1 MKDEIKVI
9 LNKIFQVLSI
19 IFKTLSSLV
28 LTYFIMILPIT
39 AIIAGKM
46 NWQIFLIIVV
56 CSLLAIFTNW
66 AIWKKG
72 CLRKILMVVVLFI
85 ICTVFVIKMM
95 HHLGIES
102 DYCIEDGDCEEGRV
116 INTQKYGSVTI
127 NKENCIKYN
136 WEWYDKQ
143 KYCKISDF

>member
-1 MKDEIKVI
+1 MKDKIKVV
-9 LNKIFQVLSI
+9 LNKILQALSI
-19 IFKTLSSLV
+19 IFKTLSSIV

-39 AIIAGKM
+39 AIRTGRID
-46 NWQIFLIIVV
+46 WQIFLLILFCI
-56 CSLLAIFTNW
+56 LMALFTNW

-72 CLRKILMVVVLFI
+72 CLRKILMIIVLFI
-85 ICTVFVIKMM
+85 ICTVFAIKMM

-116 INTQKYGSVTI
+116 IHTQKYGSIKI
-127 NKENCIKYN
+127 NKQNCLKYH

-143 KYCKISDF
+143 KYCKVLY